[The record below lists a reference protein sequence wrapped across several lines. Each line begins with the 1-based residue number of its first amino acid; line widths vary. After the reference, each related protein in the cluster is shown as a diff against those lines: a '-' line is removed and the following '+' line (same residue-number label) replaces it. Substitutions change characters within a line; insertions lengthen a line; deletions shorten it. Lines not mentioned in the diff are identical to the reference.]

1 MNQPKYIFVTGGV
14 ASSLGKGI
22 IAASI
27 GRLLLARG
35 YKITIQKF
43 DPYINIDPGTLN
55 PYEHGECYVTTD
67 GCETDLDLGHYERF
81 TDIHTTS
88 ANNVTTGKIYQTV
101 IERERKGEYLGRTVQ
116 VVPHITD
123 EIKRRML
130 KLGTVGDNDF
140 IITEIGGTV
149 GDIEGL
155 PFLEAMRQL
164 KWELGRNAVCVHLT
178 YVPYIA
184 AAGELKTK
192 PSQHSVKE
200 LQGLGLQPDVL
211 VLRTDRELGRGVLDK
226 VSHFCNVEKD
236 CVVQSVDLPT
246 IYEVPIK
253 MAEQNLDAVI
263 LRKFGITSNTMP
275 DLGDWQDFISR
286 REQANKEINIALV
299 GKYDLQDAYKSI
311 LECLSQAATYNDRKV
326 KTHFIQSENLTHSN
340 IADNLSTMDGVVIC
354 PGFGQRGTEGKIITA
369 EYCRTH
375 DIPTLG
381 ICLGMQIMVI
391 EFARNVLGLE
401 NANSHEMDP
410 STPYNVIDL
419 MEEQKSVTQMG
430 GTMRLGDYSCE
441 LLIGSK
447 AYEAYGKLNIEERHR
462 HRYEFCSPYRQQ
474 FEQAGMLCTGINPDS
489 GLVEI
494 VEIPSC
500 SWYVGVQFH
509 PEFTGTVLNPNPL
522 FMAFVKYVISKQ
534 Q

>member
-1 MNQPKYIFVTGGV
+1 M
-14 ASSLGKGI
+14 
-22 IAASI
+22 
-27 GRLLLARG
+27 LARG

-81 TDIHTTS
+81 TDIRTTS

-130 KLGTVGDNDF
+130 QLGATGDYDF

-155 PFLEAMRQL
+155 PFLEAIRQL
-164 KWELGRNAVCVHLT
+164 KWELGRDAVCVHLT

-226 VSHFCNVEKD
+226 VGHFCNVEKD
-236 CVVQSVDLPT
+236 CVIQCVDLPT

-263 LRKFGITSNTMP
+263 LRKFGITCNTAP
-275 DLGDWQDFISR
+275 DLGNWQDFISR
-286 REQANKEINIALV
+286 REQASKEINIALV

-311 LECLSQAATYNDRKV
+311 LECLSQAATYNDCK
-326 KTHFIQSENLTHSN
+326 E
-340 IADNLSTMDGVVIC
+340 
-354 PGFGQRGTEGKIITA
+354 
-369 EYCRTH
+369 
-375 DIPTLG
+375 
-381 ICLGMQIMVI
+381 
-391 EFARNVLGLE
+391 
-401 NANSHEMDP
+401 
-410 STPYNVIDL
+410 
-419 MEEQKSVTQMG
+419 
-430 GTMRLGDYSCE
+430 
-441 LLIGSK
+441 IGR
-447 AYEAYGKLNIEERHR
+447 AH
-462 HRYEFCSPYRQQ
+462 
-474 FEQAGMLCTGINPDS
+474 
-489 GLVEI
+489 V
-494 VEIPSC
+494 
-500 SWYVGVQFH
+500 
-509 PEFTGTVLNPNPL
+509 
-522 FMAFVKYVISKQ
+522 
-534 Q
+534 